1 MALDFPS
8 NPTNGQVFGSYIWNS
23 TVGAWQAREESAA
36 VAVTSPTAPTEAK
49 NGDIWYNTTRGV
61 SYVYYDDGSS
71 SQWVEVVTSGTPEL
85 STKADLSYTNTQLAL
100 KANLSGGNTFTGT
113 QTFNTPIAIASG
125 GTGNNTGVN
134 LIPTGAMMMWYTN
147 TAPTGWLLCDGQST
161 AAYPAL
167 AAIVGANVPNLKG
180 RVPVGRDSADAS
192 FDILGE
198 TGGAKTHTL
207 TVAEMPSHRHNL
219 QIVAL
224 SQLNQQVN
232 DDDLA
237 AGNAPPAANGPTAM
251 SNAGGD
257 QPHNNLQPYI
267 VVNYIIKT

>member
-8 NPTNGQVFGSYIWNS
+8 NPVNGEVFGSYVWNS
-23 TVGAWQAREESAA
+23 SIGVWQGREESAT
-36 VAVTSPTAPTEAK
+36 VAITSPAKPLTAN
-49 NGDIWYNTTRGV
+49 NGDIWYNTERGIT
-61 SYVYYDDGSS
+61 YIYYDDGTSA
-71 SQWVEVVTSGTPEL
+71 QWVEFVTSGTPEL

-100 KANLSGGNTFTGT
+100 KANLSGGNTFSGT
-113 QTFNTPIAIASG
+113 QTFGTPISITSG
-125 GTGNNTGVN
+125 GTGNSTGVN

-147 TAPTGWLLCDGQST
+147 TAPTGWLLCNGQST
-161 AAYPAL
+161 TGYPEL

-180 RVPVGRDSADAS
+180 RVPVGRDAAQTE
-192 FDILGE
+192 FDVLGE

-207 TVAEMPSHRHNL
+207 TVNEMPAHKHNL

-232 DDDLA
+232 DDDVA
-237 AGNAPPAANGPTAM
+237 AGNAPPSVNGSTAVG
-251 SNAGGD
+251 SSGGN